1 MSKLVENKEDL
12 STLEIVSKCENIGI
26 GVTSITTRRTIDE
39 VDTVEVKGIY
49 HPHKGMYS
57 WFHDVMESEMI
68 AFNEINNIVCSAIN
82 LIKSGMEIKDVCN
95 LLDKK
100 AMEIEKK

>member
-39 VDTVEVKGIY
+39 VDTVEVRGIY

-57 WFHDVMESEMI
+57 WLNDVMEKEMI
-68 AFNEINNIVCSAIN
+68 TFNEINTLICCAIN
-82 LIKSGMEIKDVCN
+82 LVNSGMEIKDVCN